1 MVVLLLSLTNARGML
16 GHLAAIDERA
26 PEDPFIMTSFFNI
39 SAATFW
45 VSQKKPPRFVVTI
58 EMYPFSVLD
67 EGLSNRNTRVVDKGV
82 DAPKMSEA

>member
-1 MVVLLLSLTNARGML
+1 ML

-45 VSQKKPPRFVVTI
+45 VSQRKPPRLVVTI
-58 EMYPFSVLD
+58 EMYSFSVYSTKGFPIRIPAL
-67 EGLSNRNTRVVDKGV
+67 LIRVSMRPKRARLRRVSFAAANTD
-82 DAPKMSEA
+82 